1 MTKSPA
7 TKNNSETALAL
18 LRAEA
23 ILRTLREPFL
33 VIDGDLRIVLA
44 NKAFYTT
51 FKVKKEET
59 VGTLL
64 PDLGNRQWD
73 IPKLLH
79 LLKEILPE
87 KTTVED
93 FEVEHIFPEI
103 GHRIMILNA
112 RRIPPPPAKPRVI
125 LLAIED
131 VTEQREA
138 QERAIQAAIA
148 AEKLRKVEES
158 EAELK
163 KSMEIIE
170 RMNKLMVGRELE
182 MAELK
187 KQIAALNGKHHSN
200 F

>member
-1 MTKSPA
+1 MPA
-7 TKNNSETALAL
+7 TKSNHETALAL
-18 LRAEA
+18 LRAQA
-23 ILRTLREPFL
+23 IITILREPFL
-33 VIDGDLRIVLA
+33 VLDKDLRVVSA
-44 NKAFYTT
+44 NGAFYAT
-51 FKVKKEET
+51 FKVKQEET

-64 PDLGNRQWD
+64 SDLGNRQWD
-73 IPKLLH
+73 IPKLTH
-79 LLKEILPE
+79 LLKEILPRR
-87 KTTVED
+87 TTVED
-93 FEVEHIFPEI
+93 FEVEHSFPEI
-103 GHRIMILNA
+103 GQRIMILNA

-138 QERAIQAAIA
+138 QKRAVQAAIA

-200 F
+200 S